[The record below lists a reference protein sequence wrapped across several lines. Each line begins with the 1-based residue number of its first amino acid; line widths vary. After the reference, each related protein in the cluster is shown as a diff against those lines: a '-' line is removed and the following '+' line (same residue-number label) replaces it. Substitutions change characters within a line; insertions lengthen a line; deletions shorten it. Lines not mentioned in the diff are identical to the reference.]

1 MTNRQSNVIT
11 MRQIIVVEAHG
22 DVKGYPLFLI
32 KISASPL
39 FAANLRPRV
48 NWSVLQTLGFS
59 VTIDFCINYTA
70 IKISEFW
77 LDLKALIYY
86 IYHFLNDFMQLALTR
101 GSVLFDNLHVDMSDQ
116 VTFIL

>member
-48 NWSVLQTLGFS
+48 HWSVLQTLGFS